1 MVAEMFKYSNIPLQ
15 TCLLDIYNSMI
26 ASGSFEMSWQH
37 TLFSMLPKSGDNS
50 QPTNWRPIAVLKIT
64 GQVRSACMPRWQPCV
79 RAQATLY
86 KKKHYLPVMKATN
99 SDSKRCQVSVD
110 VSLQSL
116 SCFQRKKARTFS
128 SQARGGRPHR
138 PLLGGVQSKQ
148 RRNHLCGRNV
158 LMYAANFQYLIVT
171 TASHLNLNCVGFTLV

>member
-1 MVAEMFKYSNIPLQ
+1 MCLVAVSKKNLTLHLQISVRDSNRFRLMRSPISMNLCSLHSCNSRWGTNVLTAMILIP
-15 TCLLDIYNSMI
+15 
-26 ASGSFEMSWQH
+26 SWPYATPH
-37 TLFSMLPKSGDNS
+37 P
-50 QPTNWRPIAVLKIT
+50 

-110 VSLQSL
+110 VSLQSP

-128 SQARGGRPHR
+128 SQAKGGRP
-138 PLLGGVQSKQ
+138 PK
-148 RRNHLCGRNV
+148 
-158 LMYAANFQYLIVT
+158 
-171 TASHLNLNCVGFTLV
+171 